1 MENNNRRA
9 NPLIRVIGYIALI
22 LVTAVG
28 LWEIGA
34 KFTNGPIDEGTTQ
47 LVPWGIW
54 VSGYIFFL
62 GLSAGSFLISTLIYV
77 FGVQQ
82 LEEAG
87 PAALVQALGCLLLG
101 GLLIVADAGHPERI
115 YMVLLYFNPTSVM
128 AHMGLFY
135 NLYIAIVIAEIYL
148 VMRPRFVRNVQ
159 SGKRP
164 TWLYRLFSLGSTRL
178 DRKSLTRDRKW
189 LMVLGILGIPAAVIV
204 HGGVGTIFAVAKA
217 RPNWLGGLFP
227 LLFIVS
233 ALTSGGAL
241 LTYLTA
247 AFGRMPHER
256 KLKLV
261 SFLAKLTMG
270 FLLLDALI
278 MFADILTTSYTAIPS
293 GSSTDALV
301 LFGSYKWIFWI
312 VQVALGLVIP
322 VFLVANPETNRSLGW
337 LGLAGFLVVIG
348 MFGARLPLVIPPQI
362 TPLFDMQ
369 LGAYNHIR
377 YAYGYAPST
386 SDLLVMLGVFAF
398 GIWMMLG
405 ARKYLPMDAEIHQDA
420 QRRGEVTSCNIV
432 HGKQI
437 TRLVRKWIGVA
448 S

>member
-1 MENNNRRA
+1 METNNSRG
-9 NPLIRVIGYIALI
+9 NPLIRVISFILLIIA
-22 LVTAVG
+22 TAVG
-28 LWEIGA
+28 IWEMGA
-34 KFTNGPIDEGTTQ
+34 KFLNGPIDEGTTQ

-77 FGVQQ
+77 FGVKQ

-101 GLLIVADAGHPERI
+101 GVLIVLDAGHPERM

-128 AHMGLFY
+128 AYMGLFY
-135 NLYIAIVIAEIYL
+135 NVYIAIVVAEIYL
-148 VMRPRFVRNVQ
+148 VMRPGFVESVQ

-164 TWLYRLFSLGSTRL
+164 TWLYRLLSLGSTRL
-178 DRKSLTRDRKW
+178 DREGFLRDRKW

-241 LTYLTA
+241 LTFLTA
-247 AFGRMPHER
+247 AFGKMPRER

-261 SFLAKLTMG
+261 SFLAQLTIG

-278 MFADILTTSYTAIPS
+278 LFADLFTTAYTAIP
-293 GSSTDALV
+293 GGASTDKLV
-301 LFGSYKWIFWI
+301 LVGQYRWIFWI
-312 VQVALGLVIP
+312 VEVAMGLVIP
-322 VFLVANPETNRSLGW
+322 VFLVANPKTRKSLGW
-337 LGLAGFLVVIG
+337 LGLAGLLVVIG
-348 MFGARLPLVIPPQI
+348 MFGARLTLVIPPQI
-362 TPLFDMQ
+362 TPLFDIS

-377 YAYGYAPST
+377 YAYGYFPST

-405 ARKYLPMDAEIHQDA
+405 ARKYLPLDVETHEGAKQGG
-420 QRRGEVTSCNIV
+420 QVTS
-432 HGKQI
+432 
-437 TRLVRKWIGVA
+437 
-448 S
+448 

>member
-1 MENNNRRA
+1 METNNNGG
-9 NPLIRVIGYIALI
+9 NPFIRVIGYIVLI

-28 LWEIGA
+28 LWEMGA
-34 KFTNGPIDEGTTQ
+34 KFLDGPIDEGTTQ
-47 LVPWGIW
+47 LVTWGVW

-77 FGVQQ
+77 FGVKQ

-101 GLLIVADAGHPERI
+101 GLLIVLDAGHPERV

-128 AHMGLFY
+128 AYMGLFY
-135 NLYIAIVIAEIYL
+135 NVYIAIVVAEIYL
-148 VMRPRFVRNVQ
+148 VMRPGLVRNVQ

-164 TWLYRLFSLGSTRL
+164 AWLYRLLSLGSTRL
-178 DRKSLTRDRKW
+178 DPKSLVRDRKW
-189 LMVLGILGIPAAVIV
+189 LMILGILGIPAAVIV

-217 RPNWLGGLFP
+217 RTNWLGGLFP

-241 LTYLTA
+241 LTFLTA
-247 AFGRMPHER
+247 AFGKMPRER

-261 SFLAKLTMG
+261 SFLGQLTIG

-278 MFADILTTSYTAIPS
+278 MFADMFTTSYTAIPS
-293 GSSTDALV
+293 GASTDHLV
-301 LFGSYKWIFWI
+301 LFGPYKFIFW
-312 VQVALGLVIP
+312 VVEVAIGLVIP
-322 VFLVANPETNRSLGW
+322 VFLVANQRTRQSLGW
-337 LGLAGFLVVIG
+337 LGLAGLFVVIG
-348 MFGARLPLVIPPQI
+348 MLGARVTLVIPPQI
-362 TPLFDMQ
+362 TPLFDIS

-377 YAYGYAPST
+377 YAYGYSPST

-405 ARKYLPMDAEIHQDA
+405 ARKYLPMDVEIHEDVRQG
-420 QRRGEVTSCNIV
+420 GELTS
-432 HGKQI
+432 
-437 TRLVRKWIGVA
+437 
-448 S
+448 

>member
-1 MENNNRRA
+1 M
-9 NPLIRVIGYIALI
+9 ICYIALI
-22 LVTAVG
+22 IVTAIG
-28 LWEIGA
+28 LFEMGA
-34 KFTNGPIDEGTTQ
+34 KFINGPLDEGTTQ

-77 FGVQQ
+77 FGVKQ

-101 GLLIVADAGHPERI
+101 GALIVLDAGHPERM
-115 YMVLLYFNPTSVM
+115 YMVLLHFNPTSVM
-128 AHMGLFY
+128 AYMGLFY
-135 NLYIAIVIAEIYL
+135 NVYIAIVVAEIYL
-148 VMRPRFVRNVQ
+148 VMRPGFVRSVQ

-164 TWLYRLFSLGSTRL
+164 TWLYRLFSLGSDRL
-178 DRKSLTRDRKW
+178 DPKSFLRDRKW
-189 LMVLGILGIPAAVIV
+189 LKVLGILGIPAAVIV

-241 LTYLTA
+241 LTFLTA
-247 AFGRMPHER
+247 AFGKMPHKR

-261 SFLAKLTMG
+261 SSLAQLTIG

-278 MFADILTTSYTAIPS
+278 MFSDILTTSYTAIPS
-293 GSSTDALV
+293 GASTDKLV
-301 LFGSYKWIFWI
+301 LLGPYKWIFWI
-312 VQVALGLVIP
+312 VEVAMGLVIP
-322 VFLVANPETNRSLGW
+322 VSLVVNPRTRQSIGG
-337 LGLAGFLVVIG
+337 LGLAGLLVVIG
-348 MFGARLPLVIPPQI
+348 MFGARLTLVIPPQM
-362 TPLFDMQ
+362 TPLFDIQ
-369 LGAYNHIR
+369 LGAYNQIR
-377 YAYGYAPST
+377 YLYGYFPSV
-386 SDLLVMLGVFAF
+386 SDVLVMLGVFAF

-405 ARKYLPMDAEIHQDA
+405 ARKYLPLDLETHEGA
-420 QRRGEVTSCNIV
+420 QQG
-432 HGKQI
+432 GQI
-437 TRLVRKWIGVA
+437 T